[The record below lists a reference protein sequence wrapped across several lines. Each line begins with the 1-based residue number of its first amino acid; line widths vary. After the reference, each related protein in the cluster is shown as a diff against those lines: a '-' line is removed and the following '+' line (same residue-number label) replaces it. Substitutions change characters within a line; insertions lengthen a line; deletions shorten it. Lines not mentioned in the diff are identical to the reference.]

1 VFQAWG
7 RTADHGGNGGPTR
20 LRDRWQRDPGY
31 PKGEKS
37 PGGTPLPFRRVLLFF
52 VPLALFSCA
61 TLSQPTPK
69 TTVLELRGQGEGQPT
84 QPVPPLQPP
93 DLESGLFYAPPL
105 SPINEES
112 RQRIRMLMTKLSLRE
127 KIAQQFITWIP
138 RNFQVSDLEKLKELK
153 PGGYILYPWNYGSIQ
168 DVRALTGALL
178 DVEPL
183 RADFPWEW
191 RETIRP
197 FICADQ
203 EGGRVAAFR
212 FKEFALPPAAF
223 ALGSLAE
230 GPLVEESAYSTALE
244 LRYLGLNMNLAP
256 VADLYPQGDST
267 IIGDRSFGNDPAT
280 VATLVSAYIRGLRR
294 GGIIGTLKH
303 FPGHGITTV
312 DSHSK
317 LPVVNAD
324 AKALETR
331 ELVPFSAG
339 IRSGAPVVMT
349 AHILYPAIDPER
361 PATLSPTILGTLLRK
376 ELGFGGIILTD
387 GFEMGAL
394 SNTYGKSEA
403 LADAFNAGINMIL
416 LYSRYDLSDMIDRVE
431 TLVQQHSIDIRVI
444 DRNVETIL
452 LVKEAYRLIDR

>member
-1 VFQAWG
+1 MG
-7 RTADHGGNGGPTR
+7 LSRGEGN
-20 LRDRWQRDPGY
+20 LEY
-31 PKGEKS
+31 P
-37 PGGTPLPFRRVLLFF
+37 PLPLWRFPLLLF
-52 VPLALFSCA
+52 PLALLSCA
-61 TLSQPTPK
+61 TLSGPGSSLSAGMK
-69 TTVLELRGQGEGQPT
+69 TGKGSAATAVS
-84 QPVPPLQPP
+84 PVQHP
-93 DLESGLFYAPPL
+93 DLEASLFYAPPL
-105 SPINEES
+105 SPITDES
-112 RQRIRMLMTKLSLRE
+112 RRRVRLLMTKFSLRE

-138 RNFQVSDLEKLKELK
+138 RNFQASDLEKLKSLK
-153 PGGYILYPWNYGSIQ
+153 PGGYILYPWNYGSAQ
-168 DVRALTGALL
+168 DVRALTGKLL
-178 DVEPL
+178 DVESL
-183 RADFPWEW
+183 RADFPWGW

-197 FICADQ
+197 LICADQ

-212 FKEFALPPAAF
+212 FKEFPLPPPAF
-223 ALGSLAE
+223 ALGSLSE
-230 GPLVEESAYSTALE
+230 SRLVEESAYFTALE

-280 VATLVSAYIRGLRR
+280 VASLVSAYIQGLRR
-294 GGIIGTLKH
+294 GGIIGSLKH

-324 AKALETR
+324 AQELKTR

-339 IRSGAPVVMT
+339 IRAGAPVVMT
-349 AHILYPAIDPER
+349 AHILYPAIDPEK
-361 PATLSPTILGTLLRK
+361 PATLSPIILGKLLRK
-376 ELGFGGIILTD
+376 ELGFEGIILTD

-403 LADAFNAGINMIL
+403 LADAFNGGINMIL

-431 TLVQQHSIDIRVI
+431 TLVRQKIIDPKII

-452 LVKEAYRLIDR
+452 LVKDAYRLIDR